1 MRTDVGVQCV
11 TVTVTVTV
19 WVVVPLVP
27 VIITMKLPNVVFLTV
42 ETVRSAVAEDP
53 EVSATLGGL
62 RDVEG
67 G

>member
-1 MRTDVGVQCV
+1 LRTDVGVQCV
-11 TVTVTVTV
+11 TVTVTMTV

-42 ETVRSAVAEDP
+42 ETVRSAVVEDP
-53 EVSATLGGL
+53 EVSETLGGL